1 MLSKQEK
8 EKRQEA
14 MVLIMDDIIPEDHL
28 LKQIDKHVDFDFI
41 YELVK
46 DKYCLDNGR
55 PSIDPVILIKIQ
67 LIQCLFGIKSMRQTI
82 KDIEVNIAYRWFL
95 GLGIKEK
102 VPHFSTVGKNYERRF
117 KGTNLYEEIFST
129 VLERCIETGKVDKSI
144 IFIDSTHVKAAAN
157 NKKFVNEEVK
167 NTAKYYEESLKK
179 EINEDREEHNKKPLK
194 EKDDNN
200 DKGTHN
206 IKKSTTDP
214 ESGWFHKGEHKNV
227 FAYNVETACDK
238 NGFVLGST
246 VHPGNEHD
254 STTFMSIYNKV
265 KDEDTKMIVVDA
277 GYKTPAIAKTLID
290 DNIDPLFPY
299 KRPMTKKGY
308 LRKKEYVYDELLDVY
323 ICPELKL
330 LKYST
335 TDRNGYRLY
344 KSNPKDCINCKNLEV
359 CTNNKHKQK
368 TIIRH
373 IWEDYIEQTEDIR
386 HTLGNKEIY
395 AMRKETI
402 ERIFGTIK
410 EHHGFRYTL
419 MKGKAKM
426 EMKSLITFTCINMKK
441 LVKIL
446 ARNTSD
452 IFDFLVIPI
461 KIIKYLFTNKKLGY
475 IYIF

>member
-28 LKQIDKHVDFDFI
+28 LKQIDRYVDFDFI
-41 YELVK
+41 YDLVK

-55 PSIDPVILIKIQ
+55 PSIDPVVLIKIQ

-129 VLERCIETGKVDKSI
+129 VLERCVETGKVDKSI

-167 NTAKYYEESLKK
+167 KTAKYYEESLKE
-179 EINEDREEHNKKPLK
+179 EINKDREEHHKKPLK
-194 EKDDNN
+194 EKNDNDDT
-200 DKGTHN
+200 GTYN

-227 FAYNVETACDK
+227 FAYSVETACDK
-238 NGFVLGST
+238 NGFVLGNT

-254 STTFMSIYNKV
+254 SSTFMSIYNKI
-265 KDEDTKMIVVDA
+265 KNDETKMIVVDS

-290 DNIDPLFPY
+290 DNIEPLFPY
-299 KRPMTKKGY
+299 KRPMTKKRF
-308 LRKKEYVYDELLDVY
+308 LKKKEYVYDELLDVY

-335 TDRNGYRLY
+335 TDRNGYKNY
-344 KSNPKDCINCKNLEV
+344 KSNPKDCEKCQYLNV
-359 CTNNKHKQK
+359 CTKSKNKQK
-368 TIIRH
+368 VIIRH
-373 IWEDYIEQTEDIR
+373 VWEDYIELTEDIR

-402 ERIFGTIK
+402 ERIFGTVK
-410 EHHGFRYTL
+410 ENHGFRYTQ
-419 MKGKAKM
+419 MRGKAKM
-426 EMKSLITFTCINMKK
+426 EMKSMITFTCVNLKK
-441 LVKIL
+441 LVKVL
-446 ARNTSD
+446 AKKSNDVFD
-452 IFDFLVIPI
+452 IFIIPL
-461 KIIKYLFTNKKLGY
+461 KLIKYFFGNKKLGY
-475 IYIF
+475 ISIF

>member
-28 LKQIDKHVDFDFI
+28 LKQIDKYVDFDFI
-41 YELVK
+41 YDLVK

-55 PSIDPVILIKIQ
+55 PSIDPVVLIKIQ

-129 VLERCIETGKVDKSI
+129 VLERCVETGKVDKSI

-167 NTAKYYEESLKK
+167 KTAKYYEESLKE
-179 EINEDREEHNKKPLK
+179 EINKDREEHHKKPLK
-194 EKDDNN
+194 EKNDNDDT
-200 DKGTHN
+200 GTYN

-227 FAYNVETACDK
+227 FAYSVETACDK
-238 NGFVLGST
+238 NGFVLGNT

-254 STTFMSIYNKV
+254 SSTFMSIYNKI
-265 KDEDTKMIVVDA
+265 KNDETKMIVVDS

-290 DNIDPLFPY
+290 DNIEPLFPY
-299 KRPMTKKGY
+299 KRPMTKKGF
-308 LRKKEYVYDELLDVY
+308 LKKKEYVYDELLDVY

-335 TDRNGYRLY
+335 TDRNGYKNY
-344 KSNPKDCINCKNLEV
+344 KSNPKDCEKCQYLNV
-359 CTNNKHKQK
+359 CTKSKNNQK
-368 TIIRH
+368 VIIRH
-373 IWEDYIEQTEDIR
+373 VWEDYIEQTEDIR

-402 ERIFGTIK
+402 ERIFGTVK
-410 EHHGFRYTL
+410 ENHGFRYTQ
-419 MKGKAKM
+419 MRGKAKM
-426 EMKSLITFTCINMKK
+426 EMKSMITFTCVNLKK
-441 LVKIL
+441 LVKVL
-446 ARNTSD
+446 AKKSND
-452 IFDFLVIPI
+452 IFDIFIIPL
-461 KIIKYLFTNKKLGY
+461 KLIKYFFENKKLGY

>member
-28 LKQIDKHVDFDFI
+28 LKQIDKYVDFDFI
-41 YELVK
+41 YDLVK
-46 DKYCLDNGR
+46 DLYCLDNGR
-55 PSIDPVILIKIQ
+55 PSIDPVVLIKIQ

-129 VLERCIETGKVDKSI
+129 VLERCVETGKVDKSI

-167 NTAKYYEESLKK
+167 KTAKYYEESLKE
-179 EINEDREEHNKKPLK
+179 EINKDREEHHKKPLK
-194 EKDDNN
+194 EKNDNDDT
-200 DKGTHN
+200 GTYN

-227 FAYNVETACDK
+227 FAYSVETACDK
-238 NGFVLGST
+238 NGFVLGNT

-254 STTFMSIYNKV
+254 SSTFMSIYNKI
-265 KDEDTKMIVVDA
+265 KNDETKMIVVDS

-290 DNIDPLFPY
+290 DNIEPLFPY
-299 KRPMTKKGY
+299 KRPMTKKGF
-308 LRKKEYVYDELLDVY
+308 LKKKEYVYDELLDVY

-335 TDRNGYRLY
+335 TDRNGYKNY
-344 KSNPKDCINCKNLEV
+344 KSNPKDCEKCQYLNV
-359 CTNNKHKQK
+359 CTKSKNNQK
-368 TIIRH
+368 VIIRH
-373 IWEDYIEQTEDIR
+373 VWEDYIEQTEDIR

-402 ERIFGTIK
+402 ERIFGTVK
-410 EHHGFRYTL
+410 ENHGFRYTQ
-419 MKGKAKM
+419 MRGKAKM
-426 EMKSLITFTCINMKK
+426 EMKSMITFTCVNLKK
-441 LVKIL
+441 LVKVL
-446 ARNTSD
+446 ARKSND
-452 IFDFLVIPI
+452 IFDIFIIPLKLI
-461 KIIKYLFTNKKLGY
+461 KCFFENKKLGY
-475 IYIF
+475 INIF